1 MLNFNA
7 QNTQVLADNEITIN
21 GFSFGKLTDAD
32 AKHLI
37 DIIHG
42 MQNLY
47 GETAHEVS
55 APKSGLVFE
64 EDVQAQAKA
73 QAKQIAPAQD
83 YEVVLEGKDNMVW
96 FACNAKD
103 ARQAVNT
110 QLKAAGFTYDKD
122 AERPDTY
129 KRDYTRDGVTH
140 KAGEHKHGA
149 WVLMNGTKRNLSGA
163 KAWIGKTITVT
174 AAERQSIR
182 DGWEARKAKRAER

>member
-1 MLNFNA
+1 MLNFA
-7 QNTQVLADNEITIN
+7 QNTQTLADNEVIIN

-64 EDVQAQAKA
+64 EDLPHTVKA
-73 QAKQIAPAQD
+73 REISAPKD
-83 YEVVLEGKDNMVW
+83 YEVVLEGRDNLVW
-96 FACNAKD
+96 FSCTSKDVRQVVNA
-103 ARQAVNT
+103 
-110 QLKAAGFTYDKD
+110 QLKGAGFVYDKD

-129 KRDYTRDGVTH
+129 KRDYTGKDGVTH
-140 KAGEHKHGA
+140 KVGEHKKGA
-149 WVLMNGTKRNLSGA
+149 WVVMKGTKRDLATA
-163 KAWIGKTITVT
+163 KQWIGKTITVT
-174 AAERQSIR
+174 ANERQSIR
-182 DGWEARKAKRAER
+182 DGWEARKARREG